1 MDAFLDVQCAKN
13 RHDVTCC
20 RDPALPALVR
30 YYYLHKFGHVA
41 DKLLPIPNEL
51 DQELK
56 WAQGRPQSQAAS
68 WEPLS
73 MTSDDEPFLSA
84 LTCSEERYRLS
95 YAAEHPQQAWQLNQ
109 NPDAGFGAT
118 SKDHKLPTL
127 IGNVHMLFTEHPDV
141 RPSRWLVGSEALA
154 TQAFPVVPYLFGI
167 PPDQF
172 PPLCTF
178 NVAREGRTSRQLLVQ
193 AGNAMNTMVIT
204 AICLHG
210 LCDWKRA
217 EIPSL
222 MSNIRLSRSLTLASM
237 RAKTFDEEPPAKRR
251 YKGKQPQD
259 ML

>member
-13 RHDVTCC
+13 RHDMTCC

-84 LTCSEERYRLS
+84 LTCSEERYRLP

-118 SKDHKLPTL
+118 
-127 IGNVHMLFTEHPDV
+127 
-141 RPSRWLVGSEALA
+141 
-154 TQAFPVVPYLFGI
+154 
-167 PPDQF
+167 
-172 PPLCTF
+172 
-178 NVAREGRTSRQLLVQ
+178 
-193 AGNAMNTMVIT
+193 
-204 AICLHG
+204 
-210 LCDWKRA
+210 
-217 EIPSL
+217 
-222 MSNIRLSRSLTLASM
+222 
-237 RAKTFDEEPPAKRR
+237 
-251 YKGKQPQD
+251 
-259 ML
+259 